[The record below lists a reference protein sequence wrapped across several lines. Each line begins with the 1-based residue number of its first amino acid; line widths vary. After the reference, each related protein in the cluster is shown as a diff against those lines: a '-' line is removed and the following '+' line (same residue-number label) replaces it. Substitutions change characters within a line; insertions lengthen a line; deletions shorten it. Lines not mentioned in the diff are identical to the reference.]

1 MTATKAQAMKA
12 LGSITRS
19 LDRQVDA
26 ILVKLRQ
33 DIQAEIQRQLET
45 PATTKKRT
53 SDAR

>member
-19 LDRQVDA
+19 MDRQVDA

-33 DIQAEIQRQLET
+33 DIEDEFARQLGT
-45 PATTKKRT
+45 PTKPKKRT
-53 SDAR
+53 